1 VTRQLCEIW
10 EQRGGS
16 AIAVEE
22 VAPERVS
29 RYGIIGGDEVA
40 PGLVRATRLVEK
52 PSIAEAPSRLAVT
65 SRYVLSPRVF
75 ALLEKTPPG
84 KNGEIQITDALA
96 QLAKE
101 EAVFAWKYGGRRFD
115 VGDKLGFLKTN
126 LEFALR
132 DAEISGEL
140 RAYLAGI

>member
-1 VTRQLCEIW
+1 
-10 EQRGGS
+10 
-16 AIAVEE
+16 
-22 VAPERVS
+22 
-29 RYGIIGGDEVA
+29 
-40 PGLVRATRLVEK
+40 
-52 PSIAEAPSRLAVT
+52 
-65 SRYVLSPRVF
+65 
-75 ALLEKTPPG
+75 LLEKTPPG

-132 DAEISGEL
+132 DPEISGDL
-140 RAYLAGI
+140 RSYLGKL